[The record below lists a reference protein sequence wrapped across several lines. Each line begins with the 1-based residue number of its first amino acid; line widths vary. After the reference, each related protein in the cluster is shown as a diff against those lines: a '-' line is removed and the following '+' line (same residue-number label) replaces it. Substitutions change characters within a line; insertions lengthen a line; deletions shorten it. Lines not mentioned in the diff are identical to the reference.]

1 MSWLV
6 LSMGVQ
12 SVVWKAITKLRVSLR
27 TIPPRPFH
35 PPTPCPPPPPPL
47 LLHYSLTPPLHFAPS
62 FSLSLSLSRSLAR
75 VRRFSFLA
83 RSLAR
88 SIARSLARSL
98 ACLLACFPEN
108 LSTRVWLSYVFATH
122 GGPVQISDEERI
134 RVYVFWIPVD
144 GWSFALKNRGTR
156 SRLNT
161 LPRSRG
167 EVETLWRG
175 ITSYGVRL

>member
-1 MSWLV
+1 M

-35 PPTPCPPPPPPL
+35 PPTPCPPPPH
-47 LLHYSLTPPLHFAPS
+47 LLHYSLTPPLHFCP
-62 FSLSLSLSRSLAR
+62 LSLSRSCFVVSLS
-75 VRRFSFLA
+75 SFA

-88 SIARSLARSL
+88 LL

-122 GGPVQISDEERI
+122 GGPVQISDEEKRI

-144 GWSFALKNRGTR
+144 GPLHWRIEGLARVWILCLGRGGGGRDSLAGNYIVWS
-156 SRLNT
+156 
-161 LPRSRG
+161 
-167 EVETLWRG
+167 
-175 ITSYGVRL
+175 

>member
-62 FSLSLSLSRSLAR
+62 FSLSLSRSLAR

-83 RSLAR
+83 RL
-88 SIARSLARSL
+88 L
-98 ACLLACFPEN
+98 ACLLPGEFKYPCLTE
-108 LSTRVWLSYVFATH
+108 LRVCDTRRPCSDIGWREDTCVRILDTCGWMVLCIEESRDSLAFEYFASVEGGGGDSLAGNYIVWS
-122 GGPVQISDEERI
+122 
-134 RVYVFWIPVD
+134 
-144 GWSFALKNRGTR
+144 
-156 SRLNT
+156 
-161 LPRSRG
+161 
-167 EVETLWRG
+167 
-175 ITSYGVRL
+175 

>member
-35 PPTPCPPPPPPL
+35 PPTPCPPPPH
-47 LLHYSLTPPLHFAPS
+47 LLHYSLTPPLHFCP
-62 FSLSLSLSRSLAR
+62 LSLSRSCFVVSL
-75 VRRFSFLA
+75 SSLA

-88 SIARSLARSL
+88 LL
-98 ACLLACFPEN
+98 ACLLPGEFKYPCLTE
-108 LSTRVWLSYVFATH
+108 LRVCDTRR
-122 GGPVQISDEERI
+122 PCSDIGWREDTCVRI
-134 RVYVFWIPVD
+134 LD
-144 GWSFALKNRGTR
+144 TCGWSFALKNRGTR

-161 LPRSRG
+161 LPRSRRRWEGLFGG
-167 EVETLWRG
+167 ELHRMELGYSR
-175 ITSYGVRL
+175 